1 MWLIIVGYIVINM
14 LKYNIYNH
22 ILFEMQ
28 LVMTY

>member
-1 MWLIIVGYIVINM
+1 MWLIIVGYIVIIM

-22 ILFEMQ
+22 ILFEIQ

>member
-1 MWLIIVGYIVINM
+1 MWLIIVVYIVIIM
-14 LKYNIYNH
+14 LKYNICNH